1 LRVGSPAAGRIID
14 AMPLTEVQQQSAE
27 ADSNPMMYPEMD
39 SDAQAS
45 TQFTAQGP
53 KPGPSGAFNDAP
65 AKSPSDQAFEDADP
79 DPHAAAKKYN
89 NAHPEHVSK
98 FNELTGDSCM
108 VEGQLDIG
116 LVVAFQTKHGLTAD
130 GMVGPHTVGAA
141 HHAKK
146 TVGAPSAEGS
156 AMAMQMFEEVNGG
169 PGQAAP
175 KTVGTPSPEGRAMAD
190 QLFREVNGGPGQAA
204 PTTTSGAPISQADA
218 APATGPAVAETESGG
233 DTDAETDVAATDADT
248 DVDEDGNQRRRS

>member
-1 LRVGSPAAGRIID
+1 
-14 AMPLTEVQQQSAE
+14 MPLTEVQQQSAE
-27 ADSNPMMYPEMD
+27 ADANPMMYPEMD

-53 KPGPSGAFNDAP
+53 KPGPSGEFNDAP
-65 AKSPSDQAFEDADP
+65 AKSPSDQAFEDPP

-89 NAHPEHVSK
+89 NAHPDHVSK

-116 LVVAFQTKHGLTAD
+116 LVVAFQAKHGLSAD

-146 TVGAPSAEGS
+146 TVGTPSAEGS
-156 AMAMQMFEEVNGG
+156 AMAKQMFEEVNGG
-169 PGQAAP
+169 PNDQAQAAP
-175 KTVGTPSPEGRAMAD
+175 AAAAAPKAVGTPSPEGRAMAD
-190 QLFREVNGGPGQAA
+190 QLFREVNGGPNQAA
-204 PTTTSGAPISQADA
+204 PTTPSGAPVSE
-218 APATGPAVAETESGG
+218 V
-233 DTDAETDVAATDADT
+233 DTDGDANVAT
-248 DVDEDGNQRRRS
+248 VDEDGNQRRRS

>member
-1 LRVGSPAAGRIID
+1 
-14 AMPLTEVQQQSAE
+14 MPLQEVQQQSAE
-27 ADSNPMMYPEMD
+27 ADSNPMTYPEMD
-39 SDAQAS
+39 SEAKPS

-53 KPGPSGAFNDAP
+53 KPGPSGEFNDAP
-65 AKSPSDQAFEDADP
+65 AKSPSDQAYDDADADA

-98 FNELTGDSCM
+98 FNELTGESCM
-108 VEGQLDIG
+108 VQGQLDIG
-116 LVVAFQTKHGLTAD
+116 LVVAFQTKHGLSAD

-146 TVGAPSAEGS
+146 TVGTPSAEGS

-169 PGQAAP
+169 PNAQAAAP

-190 QLFREVNGGPGQAA
+190 QLFREVNGGPNQAA
-204 PTTTSGAPISQADA
+204 PTSASGGPVSQTDQ
-218 APATGPAVAETESGG
+218 APADGEVAATDTETE
-233 DTDAETDVAATDADT
+233 TDTDVAANDVET